1 MRVRSE
7 GATALKTPTSEEPL
21 PRRVLI
27 EFLSRIG
34 VNRPVL
40 YSMLTRGT
48 QGVAALIGI
57 ILVGHF
63 LDRTTQGYYF
73 TILGFVAF
81 VQLADFGLTYAV
93 MQSASHEAATT
104 GSTGDRLPE
113 GQVGRRLAALL
124 RGATRFNT
132 ATTMLATLAIAGVG
146 TRILTSGSA
155 TGAPTSEWWVPWIA
169 SLASVAAGQL
179 LNPRVSLLEGAGFV
193 SAVWLFR
200 LVQELAAA
208 LTLWTALILGGGLWA
223 IALSYATRVAVGL
236 VWLGAAPRRR
246 YFATLMGAQA
256 GSGLGVYW
264 RGEVWPFQWRIGVS
278 AMSGYLIFQFFTPLM
293 FALKGPTIAGQFGMT
308 LTLTNGLLT
317 VTTAWLNSL
326 APRFGTLIATRSYDR
341 LNQEFARSVRSSFFV
356 VLVIG
361 AAMSAGS
368 LMLARVQNPLAQRLL
383 PPSAFAFFVAA
394 TVINHLVFAMAI
406 YLRAHRREPLLVSSV
421 VGALITP
428 IVVSYAA
435 RYGNVTTIAASYLT
449 LTIIGLGV
457 TIAIFV
463 SRSRAWHAVPH
474 STPPISV

>member
-1 MRVRSE
+1 
-7 GATALKTPTSEEPL
+7 
-21 PRRVLI
+21 VLI
-27 EFLSRIG
+27 ELLTRVG

-57 ILVGHF
+57 VLVGHF
-63 LDRTTQGYYF
+63 LDGTTQGYYF

-93 MQSASHEAATT
+93 MQSASHEAAAVT
-104 GSTGDRLPE
+104 STGDGIPH
-113 GQVGRRLAALL
+113 GQISRQLAALL
-124 RGATRFNT
+124 RGATRFNA
-132 ATTMLATLAIAGVG
+132 ATTILATLAIAGIG
-146 TRILTSGSA
+146 TRILMSGNAAGASA
-155 TGAPTSEWWVPWIA
+155 SEWWVPWIA
-169 SLASVAAGQL
+169 SLASVGAGQL

-200 LVQELAAA
+200 LLQELTAA
-208 LTLWTALILGGGLWA
+208 LTLWTALIFGAGLWA
-223 IALSYATRVAVGL
+223 IALSYASRVAVGL
-236 VWLGAAPRRR
+236 VWLGAPPRRR
-246 YFATLMGAQA
+246 YFSALVGAPTDRGFA
-256 GSGLGVYW
+256 AYW
-264 RGEVWPFQWRIGVS
+264 RREVWPFQWRIGVS

-293 FALKGPTIAGQFGMT
+293 FALRGPAIAGQFGMT

-341 LNQEFARSVRSSFFV
+341 LNQEFVRSVRSSFLV

-361 AAMSAGS
+361 AAMSAG
-368 LMLARVQNPLAQRLL
+368 LLVLVRVQSPLAQRLL
-383 PPSAFAFFVAA
+383 PPGAFAFFVAA

-421 VGALITP
+421 AGALITP

-435 RYGNVTTIAASYLT
+435 RYGSTTAIAASYLV
-449 LTIIGLGV
+449 LTTIGLGV

-474 STPPISV
+474 STPSISA